1 MRSLSEFP
9 KPLSITESSPHQHAT
24 RPLHSLP
31 EPFNQRD
38 PRILTYRKSRGLKIF
53 LVLVCLGWV
62 GWKVAHE
69 QYYTSRSPLGFYL
82 GVAGSLMMLS
92 AVLGYPLRKRIGFMQ
107 RWGAIKHWFRI
118 HMFLGLVGP
127 TLILFHATF
136 HVRSPNAG
144 VALISMLLVLASGV
158 IGRFIYSKIHFGLYG
173 RRATV
178 KTLQEQLQG
187 NSEEAHSCFTIS
199 SKVEDWLHNFEH
211 SALKTH
217 RPFPESAFHVFG
229 LGLWRKWL
237 GCRCRSEIRRVLKKQ
252 KPLTY
257 REQVEETTSLV
268 SSYLKGI
275 QQVAQFKMYERFFS
289 LWHVLHIPL
298 IYILAATGVF
308 HVIAVYMY

>member
-1 MRSLSEFP
+1 MVALM
-9 KPLSITESSPHQHAT
+9 
-24 RPLHSLP
+24 
-31 EPFNQRD
+31 
-38 PRILTYRKSRGLKIF
+38 
-53 LVLVCLGWV
+53 LVAWV

-92 AVLGYPLRKRIGFMQ
+92 AVLGYPLRKRVGFMQ

-173 RRATV
+173 RRATM

-187 NSEEAHSCFTIS
+187 NSEEAQSCFTIS
-199 SKVEDWLHNFEH
+199 TKVEDWLHNFEH
-211 SALKTH
+211 SALKTN

-237 GCRCRSEIRRVLKKQ
+237 EFRCRSEIQRVLKKQ

-257 REQVEETTSLV
+257 HDQVEEATALN